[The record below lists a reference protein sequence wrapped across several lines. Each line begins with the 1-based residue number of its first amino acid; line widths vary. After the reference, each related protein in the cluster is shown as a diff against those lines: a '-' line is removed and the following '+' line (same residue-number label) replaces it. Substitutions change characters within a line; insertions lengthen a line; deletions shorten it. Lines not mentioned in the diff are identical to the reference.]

1 MAVRSGGADGLAAM
15 LNALADYGAECASW
29 SGAGWSLG
37 LRCRSAAQ
45 LPPTQAGGDPG
56 GLAVV
61 ASARLDNRDE
71 LGDALG
77 LSPAA
82 ASALAD
88 RDFILA
94 AYRRWG
100 RECPERLLGDYAF
113 AVWDAGR
120 GLLFCARDHMGVRPL
135 YYAETPRGFAFAS
148 ALEGVLAAPGVS
160 DELDESVVLTFLT
173 DALVTPSRTF
183 FRAVRKLPAGHSLTV
198 KGGAV
203 RLRRWWR
210 PEELPRLP
218 PASDDDYAA
227 QFLHLYRQAV
237 RDRLRGPDPVGVH
250 LSGGLDSSSIAV
262 LAAREL
268 RSQGRPPPL
277 AFTLLPVLGEAPGDR
292 AHEADYA
299 AVAAVAE
306 QEGLRVFHEA
316 PDLHAAAFR
325 AADPVFP
332 AARDPAGEGVV
343 QRRAV
348 AQGVRVLLS
357 GWGGD
362 EGVSFLGRGH
372 YAALL
377 LRGRWARFLA
387 ETRAAGENPLEE
399 AAIALLMVLPEGNKL
414 RVAVR
419 RLRKRLRGV
428 PVLERRVVVNAEF
441 ARSVRPLP
449 KKMRLGI
456 GVRRIQLFRLLVG
469 SMTNVMEFYAASG
482 ARCGLEYR
490 YPLADR
496 RLLEFALGLP
506 PEQFKRPEGSRWL
519 MRHALSPRR
528 PCPHAEAPI
537 LPTQVGWYRRQARET
552 PESDELQLANALR
565 SIQQDLAGS
574 PPPPRARYI
583 DMARLMECLDFS
595 RLGERWIAKGEVI
608 AAVMLLNLTQAAVG
622 TRRPPAP
629 PSRPPAGGEPP

>member
-1 MAVRSGGADGLAAM
+1 MTGICGWASGRGGAGAGAVEAMLAAM
-15 LNALADYGAECASW
+15 ADCGAESASW

-45 LPPTQAGGDPG
+45 LPPASACGDPG

-77 LSPAA
+77 LAPAA

-88 RDFILA
+88 RDFIPA

-120 GLLFCARDHMGVRPL
+120 GLLFCARDHMGAHPF

-160 DELDESVVLTFLT
+160 GELDESVVLTFLT
-173 DALVTPSRTF
+173 DELVTTSHTF
-183 FRAVRKLPAGHSLTV
+183 FRAVRRLPPGHSLVV
-198 KGGAV
+198 KGGAL

-210 PEELPRLP
+210 PEELQRLP

-227 QFLHLYRQAV
+227 QFLHLYRRAV

-250 LSGGLDSSSIAV
+250 LSGGLDSSSVAV

-292 AHEADYA
+292 AYAADYA

-316 PDLHAAAFR
+316 PDVR
-325 AADPVFP
+325 AALRAVDPLFP
-332 AARDPAGEGVV
+332 AARDPAGEVAV

-362 EGVSFLGRGH
+362 EGVSYLGRGH

-387 ETRAAGENPLEE
+387 ETRAAGENPLGE
-399 AAIALLMVLPEGNKL
+399 AARALLVVSPYGHEL

-419 RLRKRLRGV
+419 RLGKRLRGA

-449 KKMRLGI
+449 KKRWLRA
-456 GVRRIQLFRLLVG
+456 GVRRSQLARLLAGGV
-469 SMTNVMEFYAASG
+469 TRVMENWAASG

-528 PCPHAEAPI
+528 PCPHAAAPV
-537 LPTQVGWYRRQARET
+537 LPQQVGWQRAQAREV
-552 PESDELQLANALR
+552 PESDKLLMANAFR
-565 SIQQDLAGS
+565 SIQRELAGS
-574 PPPPRARYI
+574 PPPPRARCI
-583 DMARLMECLDFS
+583 DMARLVECLDFS
-595 RLGERWIAKGEVI
+595 RLGERRIVIAEVI
-608 AAVMLLNLTQAAVG
+608 AAVTFLELK
-622 TRRPPAP
+622 PPPDSSEGA
-629 PSRPPAGGEPP
+629 SA

>member
-1 MAVRSGGADGLAAM
+1 MTGVCGWASGRGGAGAGAVEAMLAAM
-15 LNALADYGAECASW
+15 ADYGAESASW

-37 LRCRSAAQ
+37 LRCRSTAQ
-45 LPPTQAGGDPG
+45 LPPAPVGGDPG

-61 ASARLDNRDE
+61 ASARLDNRDD

-120 GLLFCARDHMGVRPL
+120 GLLFCARDHMGAQPF

-160 DELDESVVLTFLT
+160 GELDESVVLTFLT
-173 DALVTPSRTF
+173 DELVTTSHTF
-183 FRAVRKLPAGHSLTV
+183 FRAVRKLPPGHSLV
-198 KGGAV
+198 VQGGAA

-227 QFLHLYRQAV
+227 QFLHLYRRAV

-250 LSGGLDSSSIAV
+250 LSGGLDSSSVAV

-292 AHEADYA
+292 AYEADYA

-306 QEGLRVFHEA
+306 QERLQVFYET
-316 PDLHAAAFR
+316 PELHAAVFR
-325 AADPVFP
+325 AVDPVFP
-332 AARDPAGEGVV
+332 AARDLGVESKV
-343 QRRAV
+343 QRRA
-348 AQGVRVLLS
+348 AGQGVQVLLS

-362 EGVSFLGRGH
+362 EGVSYLGRGH

-377 LRGRWARFLA
+377 LCGRWARFLA
-387 ETRAAGENPLEE
+387 ETRAAGANPLGE
-399 AAIALLMVLPEGNKL
+399 AARALLMVLPYGHEL

-419 RLRKRLRGV
+419 RLGKRLRGA

-449 KKMRLGI
+449 KRSPLCI
-456 GVRRIQLFRLLVG
+456 GVRRSQLARLLGGGV
-469 SMTNVMEFYAASG
+469 TQVMENWAASG

-528 PCPHAEAPI
+528 PCPHAGAPV
-537 LPTQVGWYRRQARET
+537 LPLQVGWQRAEAREV
-552 PESDELQLANALR
+552 PESQELQLANALR
-565 SIQQDLAGS
+565 AIQRELAGS

-595 RLGERWIAKGEVI
+595 RLGKRRIAKIEVM
-608 AAVMLLNLTQAAVG
+608 AAVLLLNLRG
-622 TRRPPAP
+622 PRRRDA
-629 PSRPPAGGEPP
+629 SEALRLGC

>member
-1 MAVRSGGADGLAAM
+1 MTGICGWVPGRGGAGAGAVPAMLAAM
-15 LNALADYGAECASW
+15 PDYGAESASW
-29 SGAGWSLG
+29 SGAGWCLG
-37 LRCRSAAQ
+37 LRCGSAAQ
-45 LPPTQAGGDPG
+45 LPPAQASGSAG
-56 GLAVV
+56 GLAIA

-77 LSPAA
+77 LPRAG

-88 RDFILA
+88 RDLILA

-120 GLLFCARDHMGVRPL
+120 GFLFCARDHMGAQPL

-160 DELDESVVLTFLT
+160 DALDESVVLTFLT
-173 DALVTPSRTF
+173 GALTTRSRTF
-183 FRAVRKLPAGHSLTV
+183 FRAVRKLPPGHSLVV
-198 KGGAV
+198 KGGAL

-210 PEELPRLP
+210 PEEAPRLP
-218 PASDDDYAA
+218 PASDDDCAA

-277 AFTLLPVLGEAPGDR
+277 AFSHLPVLGEAPGDR
-292 AHEADYA
+292 EYEADYA
-299 AVAAVAE
+299 AVAAVAG
-306 QEGLRVFHEA
+306 QEGLQVFHEV
-316 PDLHAAAFR
+316 PDFLSAIR
-325 AADPVFP
+325 ADPVFP
-332 AARDPAGEGVV
+332 VNRSQGGESKV
-343 QRRAV
+343 QRRAA

-362 EGVSFLGRGH
+362 EGVSYLGRGH

-387 ETRAAGENPLEE
+387 ETRAAGENPLGE
-399 AAIALLMVLPEGNKL
+399 AARALLMVSPQGHEL
-414 RVAVR
+414 RVAMR
-419 RLRKRLRGV
+419 RLGKRLRGV

-441 ARSVRPLP
+441 ARSLRPLP
-449 KKMRLGI
+449 KKRWLRA
-456 GVRRIQLFRLLVG
+456 GVRRSQLARLLSGGV
-469 SMTNVMEFYAASG
+469 TQVMEDWAASG

-528 PCPHAEAPI
+528 PCPHADAPV
-537 LPTQVGWYRRQARET
+537 LPLQVGWQIAQAREI
-552 PESDELQLANALR
+552 PELEELQLANALR
-565 SIQQDLAGS
+565 SIKRELART

-583 DMARLMECLDFS
+583 DLARLMECLDFS
-595 RLGERWIAKGEVI
+595 QLGERRIKKGEVT
-608 AAVMLLNLTQAAVG
+608 AAVAFLNLK
-622 TRRPPAP
+622 PPQDSSEGAP
-629 PSRPPAGGEPP
+629 A

>member
-1 MAVRSGGADGLAAM
+1 MCEVAGLLRVDGAAAGAMEAMLAAM
-15 LNALADYGAECASW
+15 ADYGAESASW

-45 LPPTQAGGDPG
+45 LPPAQADGDPG
-56 GLAVV
+56 GLAIV

-71 LGDALG
+71 LGGALG
-77 LSPAA
+77 LVPAA

-120 GLLFCARDHMGVRPL
+120 GLLFCARDHMGTQPF

-160 DELDESVVLTFLT
+160 GELDESVVLTFLT
-173 DALVTPSRTF
+173 DELVTTSNTF
-183 FRAVRKLPAGHSLTV
+183 FRAVRKLPPGHSLVV
-198 KGGAV
+198 KGGAA

-227 QFLHLYRQAV
+227 QFLHLYRRAV

-250 LSGGLDSSSIAV
+250 LSGGLDSSSVAV

-268 RSQGRPPPL
+268 RSQGRPAPL
-277 AFTLLPVLGEAPGDR
+277 AFTRLPVLGEAPGDR

-316 PDLHAAAFR
+316 ADIHAAELR
-325 AADPVFP
+325 AADPLFP
-332 AARDPAGEGVV
+332 ASREEGGEGKV
-343 QRRAV
+343 QRRAI
-348 AQGVRVLLS
+348 AQGVGVLLS

-387 ETRAAGENPLEE
+387 ETRAEGANSLGE
-399 AAIALLMVLPEGNKL
+399 AARALLMVLPYGHEL

-419 RLRKRLRGV
+419 RLGKRLRGA

-449 KKMRLGI
+449 KRSPLRT
-456 GVRRIQLFRLLVG
+456 GVRRSQLARLLGGGV
-469 SMTNVMEFYAASG
+469 TQVMENWAASG
-482 ARCGLEYR
+482 ARYGLEYR

-528 PCPHAEAPI
+528 PCPHADAPV
-537 LPTQVGWYRRQARET
+537 LPQQVGWQRAQAREI
-552 PESDELQLANALR
+552 PESQELQLANALR
-565 SIQQDLAGS
+565 AIQRELAGS
-574 PPPPRARYI
+574 PPPLRARYI

-595 RLGERWIAKGEVI
+595 RLGKRRIAKMEVM
-608 AAVMLLNLTQAAVG
+608 AAVLLLNLRG
-622 TRRPPAP
+622 PRRRDSSERAPA
-629 PSRPPAGGEPP
+629 